1 MTSTDDVHRLHR
13 EGFSIRAI
21 AARLGLSRMTVH
33 RRLSADLSVDPDSQ
47 DFRGDQRGY
56 RQASRARIP

>member
-33 RRLSADLSVDPDSQ
+33 RRLSADLSVDPDDVST
-47 DFRGDQRGY
+47 DCRRRGHR
-56 RQASRARIP
+56 RRRH